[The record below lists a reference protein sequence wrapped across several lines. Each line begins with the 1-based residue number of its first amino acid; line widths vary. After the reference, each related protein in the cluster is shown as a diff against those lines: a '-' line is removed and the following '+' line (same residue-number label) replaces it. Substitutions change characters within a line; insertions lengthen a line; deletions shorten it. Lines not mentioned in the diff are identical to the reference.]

1 MLKKIRIGSKIT
13 VLVLTLVFITILVV
27 SFISYDL
34 NKKSVEGRYFEA
46 VQVMAD
52 LKAQKLESFFSQ
64 IRSAIYVTQ
73 QSPVIKIRLADL
85 HQDKQST
92 VYTSAVEE
100 LNAVLQPIKQMYGL
114 NNIYITDTNGNVIY
128 KQDESKTQLTTEQF
142 NSINFSSITKDSTYF
157 GNIFK
162 NDKDF
167 LQLVAK
173 PIIYSAENIEAIIV
187 FEVDMLPVFAIAR
200 DTIGLGNT
208 GEIVLGKL
216 IGTQLTYLNPL
227 RHKSQTVLTQSTY
240 TTKSGSEYS
249 LYQAVKGKKDVGFDT
264 DYRGKTVAAAWQYI
278 PATQWGLVVKI
289 DTDEIY
295 KPVNKLR
302 NYFIIAGI
310 IVLLG
315 TLAIGFVFSH
325 ILINPL
331 LSLKSTMKLLG
342 EGILPNKLEKNSND
356 EIGEMAD
363 TVNNLVEGL
372 KKTASFAHRIGE
384 GDFDADFKPMSAN
397 DILGLSL
404 LNMRDSIQQSAKR
417 DDEQNWI
424 VTGVAEIG
432 DILRS
437 TNNIE
442 ELGERVIAY
451 VTKKIDA
458 IQGAFYV
465 VNDEDQD
472 NKFIEMTAS
481 YAYHKKKYLSA
492 KFRFAEGL
500 VGQAA
505 IEQDTILR
513 TEIPDQ
519 YVTITSGL
527 LGDRKPKCILIVP
540 LITVIGS
547 EKIVYGVIEF
557 AGFEKFSSRNIR
569 FVNEVSEIIARTI
582 FNIKVNETTRKLLER
597 SQKQGEELQ
606 EQQEILRQ
614 NAEEM
619 QSTQEELKRTNYAL
633 EEQIEQVNMAQK
645 KMQILLENAS
655 EVITIYEKDRKIRYV
670 SPSVEKILGYSQE
683 ELMGLNDII
692 YVDEIGT
699 EFVNK
704 MFDDL
709 IDNPEQ
715 KITIQYNYTQKNGE
729 KVWLEATGTN
739 LLSDAAISGI
749 VVNSRDIT
757 ERRRAEQESRMR
769 GQMQALSENSPDL
782 ITRFNKEGKVFY
794 INPIIEAYSGHHKEE
809 FLSKSIEEVSLNES
823 VITSWSTILRTVLS
837 NKEKLATEM
846 DFPSVMGN
854 RVMQVNAIP
863 EYNELSQIESVLVVS
878 HDITDR
884 KIIELEIQSKNKKIT
899 ESINYAKRI
908 QGAILP
914 NNIIIQNIFPESFI
928 LYKPRDVVSGDFPW
942 FMQKGDDM
950 YIAAV
955 DCTGHGV
962 PGALISLIGYFLLN
976 NIVNNKDVSEPGD
989 ILDQLDKGV
998 TETLKQD
1005 SNDSSSRDGMDIALC
1020 KINLK
1025 KKTLQYAGAHRPLY
1039 FMHQGELT
1047 EIKGDK
1053 FPIGGG
1059 QYKSRTN
1066 FTTTSMEVTDGDA
1079 VYFCSDGFPDQFG
1092 GPDNRKFSPK
1102 KIRDIITN
1110 NMTADMRTMHQVFDE
1125 EFEAWKGEEKQT
1137 DDVLMIGIKF

>member
-13 VLVLTLVFITILVV
+13 VLVLTLVLIAILIV

-34 NKKSVEGRYFEA
+34 NKKSVERRYFESVKVIA
-46 VQVMAD
+46 N
-52 LKAQKLESFFSQ
+52 LKAQKVETFFNQ
-64 IRSAIYVTQ
+64 IA
-73 QSPVIKIRLADL
+73 
-85 HQDKQST
+85 
-92 VYTSAVEE
+92 SAVHITRELPAVKSMFGAIIEE
-100 LNAVLQPIKQMYGL
+100 QAGISTENLDATLAPIRQMYGL
-114 NNIYITDTNGNVIY
+114 SNIYLTNANGELLYIHDQENTQQTPGEILHYASGSSNEKGSDGLHYGSLFQHGKNYYQWIAAPIESTEGNQQGV
-128 KQDESKTQLTTEQF
+128 
-142 NSINFSSITKDSTYF
+142 
-157 GNIFK
+157 
-162 NDKDF
+162 
-167 LQLVAK
+167 
-173 PIIYSAENIEAIIV
+173 IV
-187 FEVDMLPVFAIAR
+187 FEVNMQPVYSMAN

-208 GEIVLGKL
+208 GEIILAKYSGSK
-216 IGTQLTYLNPL
+216 IIYINPL
-227 RHKSQTVLTQSTY
+227 RLNPGSALKEITY
-240 TTKSGSEYS
+240 KDEYA
-249 LYQAVKGKKDVGFDT
+249 LHQAVKGKTDIGFDT
-264 DYRGKTVAAAWQYI
+264 DYRGKPVLAAWHHI
-278 PATQWGLVVKI
+278 PGINWGLIVKV
-289 DTDEIY
+289 DSDEVY
-295 KPVNKLR
+295 ASVNQLR
-302 NYFIIAGI
+302 KYFIIAGF
-310 IVLLG
+310 IVLAG
-315 TLAIGFVFSH
+315 ALAVGFIFSRF
-325 ILINPL
+325 LINPL
-331 LSLKSTMKLLG
+331 LSLKETMSLLG
-342 EGILPNKLEKNSND
+342 EGILPEKLENNSND

-372 KKTASFAHRIGE
+372 KKTASFAHKIGE
-384 GDFDADFKPMSAN
+384 GDFAAEFKPMSNN

-404 LNMRDSIQQSAKR
+404 INMRDSIQQSARR
-417 DDEQNWI
+417 DEEQNWI

-437 TNNIE
+437 TNNLA
-442 ELGERVIAY
+442 ELSERVVAY
-451 VTKKIDA
+451 LTKKVDA

-465 VNDEDQD
+465 VNDEEEE

-492 KFRFAEGL
+492 RFKFAEGL
-500 VGQAA
+500 IGQAA

-513 TEIPDQ
+513 TEVPDN

-547 EKIVYGVIEF
+547 DKEVFGVLEL
-557 AGFEKFSSRNIR
+557 AGFEKFNSRNVR
-569 FVNEVSEIIARTI
+569 FVNEISEILARTI
-582 FNIKVNETTRKLLER
+582 FNIKVNETTRVLLEK
-597 SQKQGEELQ
+597 SQKQSEELQ

-619 QSTQEELKRTNYAL
+619 QSTQEELKRTNHAL
-633 EEQIEQVNMAQK
+633 EDQIEQVNRAQK

-655 EVITIYEKDRKIRYV
+655 EVITIYEKDRRVRYV
-670 SPSVEKILGYSQE
+670 SPSVEKILGYKQE
-683 ELMGLNDII
+683 ELIGLNDII
-692 YVDEIGT
+692 YVT
-699 EFVNK
+699 EQGIEAVDR
-704 MFDDL
+704 MFQEL
-709 IDNPEQ
+709 IENPEQ
-715 KITIQYNYTQKNGE
+715 KVTIQFNYSRKNGE

-739 LLSDAAISGI
+739 LLSDPAIEGI
-749 VVNSRDIT
+749 VLNSRDIT

-794 INPIIEAYSGHHKEE
+794 INPIIETYTGHSKDE
-809 FLSKSIEEVSLNES
+809 FISKSLDEVGLNES
-823 VITSWSTILRTVLS
+823 VVNSWNNILREVLT

-846 DFPSVMGN
+846 DFPSIMGD
-854 RVMQVNAIP
+854 RVMQINAIP
-863 EYNELSQIESVLVVS
+863 EYNEQNLIESVLVVS

-884 KIIELEIQSKNKKIT
+884 KLIELEIQSKNKKIT

-914 NNIIIQNIFPESFI
+914 NNDIIKQIFPESFI

-942 FMQKGDDM
+942 FLQRGDDM

-976 NIVNNKDVSEPGD
+976 NIVNNKEVSEPGEV
-989 ILDQLDKGV
+989 LDLLDKGV

-1005 SNDSSSRDGMDIALC
+1005 SGDSSSRDGMDIALC

-1025 KKTLQYAGAHRPLY
+1025 TNTLQYAGAHRPLY
-1039 FMHQGELT
+1039 FWHSGELT
-1047 EIKGDK
+1047 EVKGDK

-1066 FTTTSMEVTDGDA
+1066 FATTTLDLSAGDA

-1102 KIRDIITN
+1102 RIREIITEN
-1110 NMTADMRTMHQVFDE
+1110 SQSSIETVHKVFDQ

>member
-34 NKKSVEGRYFEA
+34 NKKSVERRYFEA
-46 VQVMAD
+46 VQVIAN
-52 LKAQKLESFFSQ
+52 LKAQKLESFFTQ
-64 IRSAIYVTQ
+64 LHSAIYVTQ
-73 QSPVIKIRLADL
+73 QSPVVKDKIAALQ
-85 HQDKQST
+85 QDEQSPD
-92 VYTSAVEE
+92 YMSATIE
-100 LNAVLQPIKQMYGL
+100 LGVALEPVKQMYNL
-114 NNIYITDTNGNVIY
+114 SNIYISDVNGKILY
-128 KQDESKTQLTTEQF
+128 KQDENKEEISPAHL
-142 NSINFSSITKDSTYF
+142 IDLHLSSASKDSIFF
-157 GNIFK
+157 GNVFK
-162 NDKDF
+162 QDKNF
-167 LQLVAK
+167 LQLVAA
-173 PIIYSAENIEAIIV
+173 PISSVNGNAGFIL
-187 FEVDMLPVFAIAR
+187 FEVDMLPVYAITK

-208 GEIVLGKL
+208 GEIVLAKL
-216 IGTQLTYLNPL
+216 TANQLFYLNPL
-227 RHKSQTVLTQSTY
+227 RHQPKAILTQSAY
-240 TTKSGSEYS
+240 KEKASSEYS
-249 LYQAVKGKKDVGFDT
+249 LQQAVKGKKDVGYDT
-264 DYRGKTVAAAWQYI
+264 DYRGKRVAAAWQPI
-278 PATQWGLVVKI
+278 PKTNWGLVVKI
-289 DTDEIY
+289 DTDEIFQ
-295 KPVNKLR
+295 PVNELR
-302 NYFIIAGI
+302 NNFIIAGI
-310 IVLLG
+310 IVLLS
-315 TLAIGFVFSH
+315 TLVIGFVFSH
-325 ILINPL
+325 LLINPL
-331 LSLKSTMKLLG
+331 ISLKSTMKQLG
-342 EGILPNKLEKNSND
+342 EGILPNKLEKNSDD

-451 VTKKIDA
+451 ITKKIDA

-465 VNDEDQD
+465 VNDEEEEER
-472 NKFIEMTAS
+472 FIEMTAS

-492 KFRFAEGL
+492 RFRFAEGL

-527 LGDRKPKCILIVP
+527 LGDKKPKCILIVP

-557 AGFEKFSSRNIR
+557 AGFERFSSRNVR

-582 FNIKVNETTRKLLER
+582 FNIKVNETTRKLLEK
-597 SQKQGEELQ
+597 SQKQSEELQ

-633 EEQIEQVNMAQK
+633 EEQIEEVNRAQK

-670 SPSVEKILGYSQE
+670 SPSVEKILGYRQE
-683 ELMGLNDII
+683 ELMGINDII
-692 YVDEIGT
+692 YVHELGVDS
-699 EFVNK
+699 VDN
-704 MFDDL
+704 MFNEL
-709 IDNPEQ
+709 IENPQQ
-715 KITIQYNYTQKNGE
+715 KVTVQFSYTQKNGHQ
-729 KVWLEATGTN
+729 VWLEATGTN
-739 LLSDAAISGI
+739 LLADPAISGI
-749 VVNSRDIT
+749 VINSRDIT

-782 ITRFNKEGKVFY
+782 ITRFNKEGEVFY

-809 FLSKSIEEVSLNES
+809 FLSKSIQEVTLNEK
-823 VITSWSTILRTVLS
+823 VINSWTDILHTVLT
-837 NKEKLATEM
+837 NQEKVATEM
-846 DFPSVMGN
+846 DFPSVLGD

-863 EYNELSQIESVLVVS
+863 EYNEQSEIESVLVVS

-976 NIVNNKDVSEPGD
+976 NIVNNKDNSEPGV

-1005 SNDSSSRDGMDIALC
+1005 SDDSSTRDGMDIALC

-1039 FMHQGELT
+1039 FMHGGELT

-1066 FTTTSMEVTDGDA
+1066 FTTTTLSLGQGDA
-1079 VYFCSDGFPDQFG
+1079 AYFCSDGFPDQFG
-1092 GPDNRKFSPK
+1092 GPENRKFSPK

-1110 NMTADMRTMHQVFDE
+1110 NQTADMRRMHQIFDE
-1125 EFEAWKGEEKQT
+1125 EFEGWKGEEKQT